1 MRKGYFQAFG
11 VLVLWLSAP
20 LPLIAADLMVE
31 ANWPPSRFVL
41 VAFAIVIG
49 VGLLNLRKWAALY
62 FSVPL
67 FWIGLSWALSAV
79 QEIAFPWNL
88 FWMAHGVS
96 LMLPLYV
103 TIRVWSRLSRGG
115 KWYF

>member
-1 MRKGYFQAFG
+1 MQRGYFQAVG
-11 VLVLWLSAP
+11 VLVLGLSAP

-41 VAFAIVIG
+41 VAFAIIIG

-62 FSVPL
+62 FSIPL
-67 FWIGLSWALSAV
+67 FCVGLSWALSAV

-103 TIRVWSRLSRGG
+103 TIRVWSQLSWGG

>member
-11 VLVLWLSAP
+11 VLVLAFSTP
-20 LPLIAADLMVE
+20 LLFIAADLMAE

-62 FSVPL
+62 FSIPL
-67 FWIGLSWALSAV
+67 FLIGISWALGSIE
-79 QEIAFPWNL
+79 EIPFPWNL
-88 FWMAHGVS
+88 LSMAEGVS
-96 LMLPLYV
+96 LMLPLFV
-103 TIRVWSRLSRGG
+103 TIRVWSQLSWGG